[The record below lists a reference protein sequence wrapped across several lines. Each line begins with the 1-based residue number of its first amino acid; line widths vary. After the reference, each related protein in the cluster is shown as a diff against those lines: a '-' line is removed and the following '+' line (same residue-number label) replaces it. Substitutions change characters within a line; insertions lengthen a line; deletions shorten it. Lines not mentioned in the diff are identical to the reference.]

1 MALLKTE
8 ITLTFGG
15 WVVFIRYCAWSVLG
29 KGFIIGW
36 MVVRKRLGGNIWGG
50 GMFSSFI

>member
-15 WVVFIRYCAWSVLG
+15 WVVFIRYFAWSVWEG
-29 KGFIIGW
+29 SFIIDW
-36 MVVRKRLGGNIWGG
+36 VVVRKRLGGSIWGG
-50 GMFSSFI
+50 GMSKN